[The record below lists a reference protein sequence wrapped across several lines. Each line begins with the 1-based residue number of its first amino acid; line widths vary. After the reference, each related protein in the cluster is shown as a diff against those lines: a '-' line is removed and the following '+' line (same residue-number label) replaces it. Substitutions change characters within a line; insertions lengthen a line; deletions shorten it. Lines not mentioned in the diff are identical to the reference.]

1 VVLKSKVIIKRFKNF
16 ENIPI
21 LPFLGSLNLLNQ
33 KEKIYYGMGR
43 FGSSVMLNL
52 VSLFTLYVYIKYF
65 ALSGL
70 YTGLAAG
77 LGKLSI
83 AFASWLSGYFSDI
96 TPNNRFGR
104 RRVWVIF
111 CTPLLAFFFIMQFSP
126 QLFVPL
132 GNEVLVFIYL
142 AIFGSG
148 FQACYA
154 LLTTPFQAWMPEVVP
169 ESDRIEVSGY
179 QNTANF
185 IGNLVGTALGFLLPS
200 LIGDPETADILG
212 SAGIILLVC
221 VLIIAGIELVF
232 YLPSIFWVP
241 DPPRE
246 NIPPPNPLREL
257 KIILAN
263 RNYVSW
269 ILVNGVHTIGLTSLA
284 SIVLIYIE
292 DVLKF
297 EVTEYIIFGIILFGT
312 LILMFI
318 FWGYFSNHYSKTR
331 TYLVSQLYLALVLPS
346 TLIVGQ
352 GVIPLPLLIQGIIFA
367 LLLAIGM
374 SGYFILPYAI
384 MGDIVEKDEKDT
396 GEIRSGHYTGFF
408 GFPLNIF
415 QAGAVVLTGIL
426 VDEEILPLVTGEEYT
441 IGLILWGP
449 ICGIFILLA
458 TILFYFFVNADPLK
472 KAKNL

>member
-1 VVLKSKVIIKRFKNF
+1 M
-16 ENIPI
+16 
-21 LPFLGSLNLLNQ
+21 LNQ
-33 KEKIYYGMGR
+33 RQKIYYGMGR

-70 YTGLAAG
+70 YTGLAGG

-83 AFASWLSGYFSDI
+83 AIASWLSGYLSDI

-111 CTPLLAFFFIMQFSP
+111 FTPILAFFFIMQFSP

-132 GNEVLVFIYL
+132 GDEFFVFLYL

-148 FQACYA
+148 FQASYA

-169 ESDRIEVSGY
+169 ESERIEVSGY

-185 IGNLVGTALGFLLPS
+185 IGNLVGTGLGFLLPS

-212 SAGIILLVC
+212 SAGVILLVC
-221 VLIIAGIELVF
+221 VLIIAGIELLF
-232 YLPSIFWVP
+232 YLPSIFLVP

-246 NIPPPNPLREL
+246 NIPPRNPLRDL
-257 KIILAN
+257 KIILTN

-269 ILVNGVHTIGLTSLA
+269 ILVNGIHTIGLTSLA
-284 SIVLIYIE
+284 TIVLVYID
-292 DVLKF
+292 DVLQLN
-297 EVTEYIIFGIILFGT
+297 VTEYIIFGISLFGT
-312 LILMFI
+312 IIVLFI
-318 FWGYFSNHYSKTR
+318 FWGYFSNRYSKTK
-331 TYLVSQLYLALVLPS
+331 TYLVSQFYLALVLPI
-346 TLIVGQ
+346 TLVVGQ
-352 GVIPLPLLIQGIIFA
+352 GIIPLPLLIQGIIFA
-367 LLLAIGM
+367 LLLAVGM

-384 MGDIVEKDEKDT
+384 MADIIEKDERDT
-396 GEIRSGHYTGFF
+396 GEARAGHYTGFF
-408 GFPLNIF
+408 GLPLNIF

-426 VDEEILPLVTGEEYT
+426 VDKEILPLVAGQEYT
-441 IGLILWGP
+441 IGLIIWGP
-449 ICGIFILLA
+449 ICGIFIFMA
-458 TILFYFFVNADPLK
+458 AVLFYFFVNADPLRK
-472 KAKNL
+472 SQGS

>member
-1 VVLKSKVIIKRFKNF
+1 M
-16 ENIPI
+16 
-21 LPFLGSLNLLNQ
+21 LNQ
-33 KEKIYYGMGR
+33 KQKIYYGMGR
-43 FGSSVMLNL
+43 FGSSLMLNL
-52 VSLFTLYVYIKYF
+52 VSLFTLYVYVKYF
-65 ALSGL
+65 ALSGV
-70 YTGLAAG
+70 YSGLAGG
-77 LGKLSI
+77 LGKLAI
-83 AFASWLSGYFSDI
+83 ALASWLSGYFSDI

-111 CTPLLAFFFIMQFSP
+111 FSPILAFFFIMQFSP
-126 QLFVPL
+126 QFFVPL
-132 GNEVLVFIYL
+132 GNEFLVFLYL
-142 AIFGSG
+142 TIFGSG

-169 ESDRIEVSGY
+169 ESARIEVSGY

-185 IGNLVGTALGFLLPS
+185 IGNLMGTALGFLLPS
-200 LIGDPETADILG
+200 IIGDPETANILG
-212 SAGIILLVC
+212 PAGFILLAC
-221 VLIIAGIELVF
+221 VLIIAGVELLF
-232 YLPSIFWVP
+232 YLPSVFLVP

-257 KIILAN
+257 KIILSN

-284 SIVLIYIE
+284 TIVLIYIE

-297 EVTEYIIFGIILFGT
+297 SVTEYIIFGLCLFGT

-318 FWGYFSNHYSKTR
+318 FWGFFSNRYSKTR
-331 TYLVSQLYLALVLPS
+331 TYLVSQTYLAFVLPA

-352 GVIPLPLLIQGIIFA
+352 GIIPLPLLIEGIIFA

-384 MGDIVEKDEKDT
+384 MGDIVEKDESDT

-408 GFPLNIF
+408 GLPLNIF

-426 VDEEILPLVTGEEYT
+426 VDEEILPLVAGQEYT

-449 ICGIFILLA
+449 ICGLFILLA
-458 TILFYFFVNADPLK
+458 AILFYFFVDADPLRK
-472 KAKNL
+472 K

>member
-1 VVLKSKVIIKRFKNF
+1 
-16 ENIPI
+16 
-21 LPFLGSLNLLNQ
+21 LLNQ
-33 KEKIYYGMGR
+33 RQKIYYGMGR

-77 LGKLSI
+77 MGKLSI

-111 CTPLLAFFFIMQFSP
+111 FTPILAFFFIMQFSP

-132 GNEVLVFIYL
+132 GNEFVVFLYL

-148 FQACYA
+148 FQASYA

-169 ESDRIEVSGY
+169 ESERIEVSGY

-185 IGNLVGTALGFLLPS
+185 IGNLVGTGLGFLLPS

-221 VLIIAGIELVF
+221 VLIIAGIELLF
-232 YLPSIFWVP
+232 YLPSIFLVP

-257 KIILAN
+257 KIILSN

-269 ILVNGVHTIGLTSLA
+269 ILVNGIHTIGLTSLA
-284 SIVLIYIE
+284 TIVLVYID
-292 DVLKF
+292 DVLQLN
-297 EVTEYIIFGIILFGT
+297 VAEYIIFGISLFGT
-312 LILMFI
+312 IIVLFI
-318 FWGYFSNHYSKTR
+318 FWGYFSNRYSKTK
-331 TYLVSQLYLALVLPS
+331 TYLVSQFYLALVLPT
-346 TLIVGQ
+346 TLVVGQ
-352 GVIPLPLLIQGIIFA
+352 GIIPLPLLIQGIIFA
-367 LLLAIGM
+367 LLLAVGM

-384 MGDIVEKDEKDT
+384 MADIVEKDERDT
-396 GEIRSGHYTGFF
+396 GEARAGHYTGFF
-408 GFPLNIF
+408 GLPLNIF

-426 VDEEILPLVTGEEYT
+426 VDKEILPLVSGQEYT

-449 ICGIFILLA
+449 ICGIFIFIA
-458 TILFYFFVNADPLK
+458 AVLFYFFVNADPLRK
-472 KAKNL
+472 GQGSLT